1 LFRVSLRPCLSA
13 RAAST
18 LVEVEARASWDTPA
32 LAPTC
37 GEGAAGGA
45 VGVAAPEGGCAG
57 GEHGWRRRGEEWW
70 VRDPGDAVGQHRT
83 HARRRSARKHP
94 PTTAQ
99 PRSTP
104 THRLHGVHHLVLVL
118 GGGVDRLV
126 DVLRRGSGRKL
137 RSRSGRQAGRRPAG
151 GCMPQRCV
159 PGPPRR
165 PRACSLFSGSLRN
178 QRSCNNRA
186 AIVQRTVDG
195 GPRAAH
201 SRLQHHR
208 HSGSNFAASAQ
219 YRQAPGSNVRPQH
232 QDHLQTGLTVLL
244 PTQPILLLCVW
255 WWEQE

>member
-1 LFRVSLRPCLSA
+1 MAKKGRGVVGAGPWRRCGAAPHA
-13 RAAST
+13 RTAPQRT
-18 LVEVEARASWDTPA
+18 Q
-32 LAPTC
+32 APTHHS
-37 GEGAAGGA
+37 AAA
-45 VGVAAPEGGCAG
+45 QHPDSPPARRPPPCPCS
-57 GEHGWRRRGEEWW
+57 RRR
-70 VRDPGDAVGQHRT
+70 RRPPC
-83 HARRRSARKHP
+83 RRSAEGEWEEVEKSVR
-94 PTTAQ
+94 
-99 PRSTP
+99 TP
-104 THRLHGVHHLVLVL
+104 
-118 GGGVDRLV
+118 GG
-126 DVLRRGSGRKL
+126 
-137 RSRSGRQAGRRPAG
+137 AGRRPAG

-178 QRSCNNRA
+178 QRSCSNRA
-186 AIVQRTVDG
+186 AIVQRTVYG

-232 QDHLQTGLTVLL
+232 QDPLQTGLTVLL